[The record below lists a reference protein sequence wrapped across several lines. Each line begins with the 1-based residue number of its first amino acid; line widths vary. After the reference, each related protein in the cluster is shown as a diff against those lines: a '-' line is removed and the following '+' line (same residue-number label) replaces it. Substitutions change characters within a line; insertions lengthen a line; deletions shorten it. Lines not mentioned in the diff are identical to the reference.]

1 MATYTTNW
9 NLKKPAA
16 SDKASIADIN
26 SNMDILDAAC
36 GFIVKSW
43 TPQLYDN
50 TSYVRDL
57 SNGLYA
63 KIGRVVIA
71 FYSTSSANLS
81 GISTML
87 QIRNLPMTT
96 VYGGSVYFGEL
107 QQSSLT
113 RPVYVQSGTSYL
125 YARPNV
131 KSSDFSSASSTAF
144 GFMIIGTA
152 DSY

>member
-16 SDKASIADIN
+16 SEKVSIADIN

-36 GFIVKSW
+36 GFLTKSW
-43 TPQLYDN
+43 TPHLYDN

-57 SNGLYA
+57 SNGLYV
-63 KIGRVVIA
+63 KIGRLVIA
-71 FYSTSSANLS
+71 FYSSASTNLS

-107 QQSSLT
+107 QQQSSANS
-113 RPVYVQSGTSYL
+113 VYVQSGTSYL

-131 KSSDFSSASSTAF
+131 KSSNFSSASSTAF